1 MTNNPPV
8 PTLSMHGWVTNTA
21 EKIDFL
27 LAHWVESDAEQD
39 TIYGTSVSNLQE
51 IVQKFNDDP
60 YRMASEIQS
69 KLSTYLARYY
79 PDGVTIETQVSPAKD
94 QVQVTEF
101 RVNLGVTIFFKVGDK
116 EYKAPHQ
123 LSLIDS
129 KFNSFIRI
137 NNG

>member
-8 PTLSMHGWVTNTA
+8 PTLSTHGWVTNTA

-39 TIYGTSVSNLQE
+39 TIYGSNVSNLQE
-51 IVQKFNDDP
+51 IVQKFSDDP
-60 YRMASEIQS
+60 HRMASDIQS
-69 KLSTYLARYY
+69 RLKAYLSRYY
-79 PDGVTIETQVSPAKD
+79 PDGVVVEAEVSPAQD
-94 QVQVTEF
+94 QVQITEF
-101 RVNLGVTIFFKVGDK
+101 RVNLGITIIFKIGDK
-116 EYKAPHQ
+116 EYIAPHQ

-129 KFNSFIRI
+129 KFNSFTRI

>member
-1 MTNNPPV
+1 MKNNPPV

-39 TIYGTSVSNLQE
+39 SIYGKNVSNLQE

-60 YRMASEIQS
+60 YQMASEIQT
-69 KLSTYLARYY
+69 KLTAYLSRYY
-79 PDGVTIETQVSPAKD
+79 PDGVVIETNMVTATD
-94 QVQVTEF
+94 QVQVNENRF
-101 RVNLGVTIFFKVGDK
+101 NMMVNVVFKIGDK

-123 LSLIDS
+123 LSLINS
-129 KFNSFIRI
+129 KFNEFVRI

>member
-8 PTLSMHGWVTNTA
+8 PTLSTHGWVTNTA

-39 TIYGTSVSNLQE
+39 TIYGNNVTNLQE
-51 IVQKFNDDP
+51 VIQKYNDDP
-60 YRMASEIQS
+60 HRIASEIQN
-69 KLSTYLARYY
+69 KLGAYLSRYY
-79 PDGVTIETQVSPAKD
+79 PDGVIVETSVTPAKD
-94 QVQVTEF
+94 QEPVNEF
-101 RVNLGVTIFFKVGDK
+101 RMNIGVVIVFKVGDK

-129 KFNSFIRI
+129 KFNAFTRI